1 MNQFEPVINL
11 IRNEDVVLFVGSG
24 CSIASG
30 APFATKLANDLFN
43 KLPKDIQTETE
54 QDNLQKVSEALC
66 LQEKGRDALNEV
78 LNVDFSNLK
87 PSKFHKNL
95 VKIPHIH
102 TIITTNYDSLIEDS
116 YYDGMCQVMRKD
128 EDCGLFD
135 SHKVQVYKI
144 HGDLQA
150 LDRIV
155 ISEKDYRKF
164 IDKPKDSLIWSQ
176 IQSAVATKHIV
187 FVGYSVEDVNVLN
200 LIEGIIQ
207 KLGNKN
213 KKLFLISPSIK
224 RTQAQRLQALDI
236 THIIGTGEEFLDE
249 TIKVLKDTFGI
260 DKENNT
266 CSQDTLGRFG
276 LLNNVIFSLE
286 NDGKHTSIKG
296 MRPKTGD
303 LLHQLNFTTHN
314 KDFFATSGP
323 LASTEII
330 KGFEVPYRSLTP
342 EEISTFEHRVNG
354 IRVNG
359 KHDYTKVL
367 IGPAIKEGNVIFQSE
382 KGHFRLAHKIK
393 SWSAD
398 GSAHLCIDSEL
409 CRIEYILSI
418 SDTSNYGY
426 LGKVNTALKESFK
439 NLDEAIKW
447 ANLLVNLIDQDDF
460 IISLGKIKLPM
471 IPVSNH
477 EISQIYHDVKE
488 YLENLRD
495 IEIAGGFMFDSYER
509 YSPDLLQASRMV
521 RSFLSK
527 KAFIGKPRNGLQH
540 LCIDVDKD
548 KFVNKPGQY
557 AIRIVTN
564 INGPVLL
571 NSKEFYIDEER
582 AFMMKCEIRSVT
594 YNKPGIATID
604 IYNLEDKVQY
614 EYTSSKEPD
623 LVIQG
628 TN

>member
-1 MNQFEPVINL
+1 
-11 IRNEDVVLFVGSG
+11 
-24 CSIASG
+24 
-30 APFATKLANDLFN
+30 
-43 KLPKDIQTETE
+43 
-54 QDNLQKVSEALC
+54 
-66 LQEKGRDALNEV
+66 
-78 LNVDFSNLK
+78 
-87 PSKFHKNL
+87 
-95 VKIPHIH
+95 
-102 TIITTNYDSLIEDS
+102 
-116 YYDGMCQVMRKD
+116 
-128 EDCGLFD
+128 
-135 SHKVQVYKI
+135 
-144 HGDLQA
+144 
-150 LDRIV
+150 
-155 ISEKDYRKF
+155 
-164 IDKPKDSLIWSQ
+164 
-176 IQSAVATKHIV
+176 
-187 FVGYSVEDVNVLN
+187 
-200 LIEGIIQ
+200 
-207 KLGNKN
+207 
-213 KKLFLISPSIK
+213 
-224 RTQAQRLQALDI
+224 
-236 THIIGTGEEFLDE
+236 
-249 TIKVLKDTFGI
+249 
-260 DKENNT
+260 
-266 CSQDTLGRFG
+266 
-276 LLNNVIFSLE
+276 
-286 NDGKHTSIKG
+286 
-296 MRPKTGD
+296 
-303 LLHQLNFTTHN
+303 
-314 KDFFATSGP
+314 
-323 LASTEII
+323 
-330 KGFEVPYRSLTP
+330 
-342 EEISTFEHRVNG
+342 
-354 IRVNG
+354 
-359 KHDYTKVL
+359 
-367 IGPAIKEGNVIFQSE
+367 
-382 KGHFRLAHKIK
+382 
-393 SWSAD
+393 
-398 GSAHLCIDSEL
+398 L